1 MMIKEKSNPWARL
14 KYAYVLPLA
23 AIAVTAFARPEFS
36 NTMEEIS
43 AVKVNDLKE
52 IVETKVLEN
61 QSMSPVLVKE
71 KPLVAVSDTTKKKKT
86 AEDPVFMVVEEMP
99 EYPGGLNAC
108 MQFIARNIKYPV
120 LASEAKV
127 EGRVIVQFVVD
138 KDGSIVEQRVARSV
152 EPSLD
157 AEALRVVSMMPKWKP
172 GKQKGQN
179 VRVQFAMPVTFRLEG
194 GGAPQNHASAV
205 AVRLNDS
212 QPEPLIIVDGKEIS
226 SVVFQSLNPDKIE
239 SISVL
244 KGEQAKQVYG
254 EKGKNG
260 VILVTL
266 KVKEAPAV
274 TDAKQF
280 DEVVVVGYG
289 TQSPGLIKTTGTV
302 KDESGKPVVGAS
314 VLIEGTT
321 TGTITDADGRFVI
334 NAPKNSK
341 LLISSIGLESVNVEA
356 GTNVVINTVLRKK

>member
-1 MMIKEKSNPWARL
+1 MMIKKKSNPWARL

-43 AVKVNDLKE
+43 ALKVNDLKE

-61 QSMSPVLVKE
+61 QTPSPVLVKE
-71 KPLVAVSDTTKKKKT
+71 KPLVAVSDTAKKKT
-86 AEDPVFMVVEEMP
+86 AAEEPAFMVVEEMP
-99 EYPGGLNAC
+99 EYPGGLKAC
-108 MQFIARNIKYPV
+108 MNFLARNIKYPV
-120 LASEAKV
+120 LASEAKAQ
-127 EGRVIVQFVVD
+127 GRVIVQFVVD
-138 KDGSIVEQRVARSV
+138 KDGSITEKTVVRSV

-157 AEALRVVSMMPKWKP
+157 AEALRVIGMMPKWKP

-179 VRVQFAMPVTFRLEG
+179 VRVQFTMPVVFRLDGITASSEG
-194 GGAPQNHASAV
+194 SVEVKLDEYNPSPLV
-205 AVRLNDS
+205 IVND
-212 QPEPLIIVDGKEIS
+212 KEVTP
-226 SVVFQSLNPDKIE
+226 VVLQALDPNKIE
-239 SISVL
+239 SVSVV
-244 KGEQAKQVYG
+244 KGEEATRVYG

-266 KVKEAPAV
+266 KNKNASFPVPPS
-274 TDAKQF
+274 QF

-289 TQSPGLIKTTGTV
+289 SQSPELIKTTGTV

-314 VLIEGTT
+314 VLIEGTA

-334 NAPKNSK
+334 NAPKGSK
-341 LLISSIGLESVNVEA
+341 ILISFIGMKSTTVVPATGVNV
-356 GTNVVINTVLRKK
+356 TLLKQ